1 MIFGNEKI
9 DNKFL
14 QEFLSVLEKVI
25 NQVGDVG
32 ELGGMGKVMSDGET
46 FAQTTFVTN
55 LGLGEEEIYNVLA
68 YHKEEGMLV
77 ISSDDRTHEKLL
89 KFIRTL
95 DYKIDEDGI
104 VKMRPLVVE
113 VAKEEEE
120 GKEVQ

>member
-1 MIFGNEKI
+1 MIYGNEKI

-14 QEFLSVLEKVI
+14 QEFLEVLEKVI

-104 VKMRPLVVE
+104 VKMRPLVVG